1 MTMLEKNLSALRER
15 QPEAAARVERSCT
28 PEGLERAETP
38 QGLPVHRLRGRLL
51 HSQRDPQREARK
63 QIARLDRPPGLVVG
77 FGDGFHIEALLE
89 RFPGAEEIT
98 VAEPEAGLLR
108 AVFETRDLSR
118 LLSRIRLAVGQ
129 APASLVRDLTPAPA
143 DWYVHPPVEQIQRRY
158 LEAARAL
165 WAYRSRPPDPLR
177 ILVVGPVYGGS
188 YPVACYAKEAL
199 SRLGHE
205 VAFADLT
212 SFEQGYHELEGC
224 GGGRDLLVSFE
235 ELLSRFIEK
244 KAEAFRPDLAFIL
257 AQAPI
262 REESLKRLKEKG
274 IRLAYWFVEDYRRMR
289 YWERIAPLTDVFF
302 TIQREAEGPMR
313 AAGTRCVRYL
323 PLAALEGFHEP
334 LPLTEEERKRYGAD
348 LSFVGAGY
356 PNRRNFF
363 ARLSRDL
370 RIWGNEWEG
379 AAPALAEM
387 IQDQG
392 RRVSAEESVRIFNA
406 SRINLNLHSSTCHDG
421 VDPHGDFVNPRTF
434 EIAGCRAFQLVDR
447 RSLLGELFEPDE
459 LALFQD
465 LEDARDKIDHFLSH
479 EQERL
484 AYARRGF
491 ERVRQEHTYDLRMR
505 EMLGFL
511 YEQGLRS
518 RRRGKSARDWAQE
531 ARSPELRQYLERF
544 PADGPLELEDIVG
557 EIRKKNNPGWEDR
570 VFLALMAFKEESTC
584 RGSCS

>member
-15 QPEAAARVERSCT
+15 QPEAAALVERSHA
-28 PEGLERAETP
+28 PDGVDRVETP
-38 QGLPVHRLRGRLL
+38 QGFPVHRLRGRLL
-51 HSQRDPQREARK
+51 HSQRDPAREARK
-63 QIARLDRPPGLVVG
+63 QVARLNHPPGLIVG
-77 FGDGFHIEALLE
+77 FGDGFHIEALFE
-89 RFPGAEEIT
+89 RFPAAGDIS

-108 AVFETRDLSR
+108 AVFETRDLSH
-118 LLSRIRLAVGQ
+118 LLPRIRLTVGR
-129 APASLVRDLTPAPA
+129 APAALVRDLTAPA
-143 DWYVHPPVEQIQRRY
+143 DEWYVHPPVEQIQRRY

-165 WAYRSRPPDPLR
+165 SSYRFRPAGPLR

-188 YPVACYAKEAL
+188 YPVACYAKQAL
-199 SRLGHE
+199 ARLGHE

-212 SFEQGYHELEGC
+212 AFQGSYHELERS
-224 GGGRDLLVSFE
+224 GGDRDLLVAFE

-244 KAEAFRPDLAFIL
+244 RAEAFGPDLVLFL

-262 REESLKRLKEKG
+262 REESLKRLGEKG
-274 IRLAYWFVEDYRRMR
+274 IHLAYWFVEDCRRMT
-289 YWERIAPLTDVFF
+289 YWKRIAPLTDAFF
-302 TIQREAEGPMR
+302 AIQRDAER
-313 AAGTRCVRYL
+313 TLLSAGARRVRYL

-334 LPLTEEERKRYGAD
+334 VPLTEEERKRYGAD

-356 PNRRNFF
+356 PNRRIFF

-370 RIWGNEWEG
+370 KIWGNEWEG
-379 AAPALAEM
+379 AAPALAEK

-406 SRINLNLHSSTCHDG
+406 TRINLNLHSSVCHDG

-447 RSLLGELFEPDE
+447 RSLLDELFAPDE
-459 LALFQD
+459 LALFED

-479 EQERL
+479 EEERL

-491 ERVRQEHTYDLRMR
+491 ERVRAEHTYDLRMQ
-505 EMLGFL
+505 EMLGVL
-511 YEQGLRS
+511 YDLGLRS
-518 RRRGKSARDWAQE
+518 RAKGKSARDWAQE
-531 ARSPELRQYLERF
+531 ARSPELRDYLERF
-544 PADGPLELEDIVG
+544 PAQGPVDLEDIVA
-557 EIRKKNNPGWEDR
+557 EIRKKDSPGWEDR
-570 VFLALMAFKEESTC
+570 VFLALMAFKEESAC